1 MHENLIAR
9 LRRQIGAVLALK
21 QMLGWLAVWA
31 FAWGTFV
38 LVWRVALDEAP
49 EWLWWGLAV
58 APLVAVAAAIVA
70 MRRLPAAGALRA
82 LVDRS
87 SYCGGLLMT
96 AAEQPIG
103 PWQKRLP
110 EPAELR
116 VNWRGGRSWGSF
128 LLAVLFLSVS
138 LLFPQRLASW
148 TPDVALEIGPETEKL
163 AAQIDVLKEE
173 AVFDAQRAE
182 FLKEKLTQLKDE
194 ASGKNPVKTLEALDH
209 VRNMVTQAAKD
220 AAESAVSKT
229 EKLGKA
235 EGLSEGLR
243 QNDGALDAKVQKEA
257 FEELAALVQKAAA
270 ETDLL
275 EKLEELDPELLKEL
289 QAAKLTPEQMKQLA
303 EALKG
308 TKADLAK
315 MLGKLHAAKLIDAE
329 MLKKCEAAGQC
340 ECVGMPGVLT
350 TRTDDATGT
359 ITMDDAGHRAR
370 TGSRLLV
377 VWEAGGVKAGRYGVI
392 AGAVSGALVPITSG
406 KGDNLPA
413 EGSAV
418 EVWIMGGGGGR
429 GSGGPQIAGAGAG
442 IGGVTEGP
450 GSAPIA
456 WNHHTSEDG
465 AKFKAETLPPA
476 ELSKLKESM
485 LMKLGKADPK
495 ADKISES
502 TGGALRHAARGG
514 GAANTQVVL
523 PRHKNAVERFFAR
536 PKTP

>member
-1 MHENLIAR
+1 MHETLITR

-21 QMLGWLAVWA
+21 HMLGWLAVWA

-38 LVWRVALDEAP
+38 LVWRVTLNESPD
-49 EWLWWGLAV
+49 WLWWGLAL
-58 APLVAVAAAIVA
+58 APLVAVAAAVVA
-70 MRRLPAAGALRA
+70 LRNLPAPAALRA

-87 SYCGGLLMT
+87 SSCGGLLMT

-110 EPAELR
+110 EPADLR
-116 VNWRGGRSWGSF
+116 VAWRGGRSWGSF
-128 LLAVLFLSVS
+128 LLAVLFLGVS

-148 TPDVALEIGPETEKL
+148 TPDSALEIGPETEKL

-173 AVFDAQRAE
+173 AVLDAARAE
-182 FLKEKLTQLKDE
+182 FLKEKLNQVKDE
-194 ASGKNPVKTLEALDH
+194 ALGKNPVKTLEALDH

-235 EGLSEGLR
+235 EGLNEGLR

-275 EKLEELDPELLKEL
+275 KTLDKLDPELLKEL
-289 QAAKLTPEQMKQLA
+289 QGAKLTPEQMKQLA

-308 TKADLAK
+308 AKADIAK
-315 MLGKLHAAKLIDAE
+315 MLGKLHAAKLIDFE
-329 MLKKCEAAGQC
+329 MLQKCEAAGQC
-340 ECVGMPGVLT
+340 ECVPMPGTLT
-350 TRTDDATGT
+350 TRTDDSTGT
-359 ITMDDAGHRAR
+359 ITMDDAGHRVR
-370 TGSRLLV
+370 TGARLFV
-377 VWEAGGVKAGRYGVI
+377 FWEAGGDKAGRYGVI
-392 AGAVSGALVPITSG
+392 AGAVSAAMVPISSG
-406 KGDNLPA
+406 KGDKLPA
-413 EGSAV
+413 AGTAV
-418 EVWIMGGGGGR
+418 EVWVMGGGGGKR
-429 GSGGPQIAGAGAG
+429 PAGAGAG

-456 WNHHTSEDG
+456 WNQNTSEDG

-476 ELSKLKESM
+476 ELRKLKESM
-485 LMKLGKADPK
+485 LLSLGKADPK
-495 ADKISES
+495 ADAVSPSK
-502 TGGALRHAARGG
+502 GGAVRNAARGG

>member
-1 MHENLIAR
+1 MHESLITR

-21 QMLGWLAVWA
+21 QTLGWLAVWA

-49 EWLWWGLAV
+49 DWLWWGLAV
-58 APLVAVAAAIVA
+58 APLVAAVAAIMAI
-70 MRRLPAAGALRA
+70 RRLPAPAALRA

-103 PWQKRLP
+103 AWKKRLP
-110 EPAELR
+110 EPADLH
-116 VNWRGGRSWGSF
+116 VQWRGGRSWGSF

-173 AVFDAQRAE
+173 AVLDAERAE
-182 FLKEKLTQLKDE
+182 FLKEKLSQLKDE

-235 EGLSEGLR
+235 EGLSDGLR
-243 QNDGALDAKVQKEA
+243 QTAGALDAKVQKEA
-257 FEELAALVQKAAA
+257 LEELASLVQKAAA
-270 ETDLL
+270 ETNLL
-275 EKLEELDPELLKEL
+275 DKLDPELLKEL
-289 QAAKLTPEQMKQLA
+289 QAAKLTPEQMKKLA

-308 TKADLAK
+308 CQNDLAK

-329 MLKKCEAAGQC
+329 LLKMCEAAGMC
-340 ECVGMPGVLT
+340 ECAGMLKEFGGKTKIGDILAKCQGGKCAGEGPGF
-350 TRTDDATGT
+350 
-359 ITMDDAGHRAR
+359 
-370 TGSRLLV
+370 
-377 VWEAGGVKAGRYGVI
+377 GGV
-392 AGAVSGALVPITSG
+392 S
-406 KGDNLPA
+406 
-413 EGSAV
+413 
-418 EVWIMGGGGGR
+418 
-429 GSGGPQIAGAGAG
+429 
-442 IGGVTEGP
+442 EGP
-450 GSAPIA
+450 GSARIA
-456 WNHHTSEDG
+456 WNHDTKEEG

-476 ELSKLKESM
+476 ELRKLKESM
-485 LMKLGKADPK
+485 LMGLGKAAPK
-495 ADKISES
+495 GNEISES
-502 TGGALRHAARGG
+502 KGGALRNAARGG
-514 GAANTQVVL
+514 GAANTQVML

-536 PKTP
+536 PKSP